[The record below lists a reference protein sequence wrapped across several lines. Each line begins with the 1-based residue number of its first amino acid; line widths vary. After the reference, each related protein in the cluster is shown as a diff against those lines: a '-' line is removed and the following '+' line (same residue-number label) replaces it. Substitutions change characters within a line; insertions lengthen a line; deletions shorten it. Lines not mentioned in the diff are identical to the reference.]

1 MGRASKNMKIY
12 LVRHGETGWNKEG
25 RLQGRKD
32 ISLNQHGIAQMEDIG
47 KWFCDTNVPFDEIII
62 SPLRRAVESAAIIAE
77 IVGFKKEAIV
87 QESLMLERSFGDAEG
102 LLWQER
108 LESGLTDEELGME
121 TVDEVCNRARDC
133 ITKIMDHY
141 KGKNILIVAHGAIL
155 KAMLVAL
162 TNGDIPYESDKV
174 KLAQGMITIVDYK
187 CGSVQ
192 VEEKK
197 INQTV
202 K

>member
-1 MGRASKNMKIY
+1 M
-12 LVRHGETGWNKEG
+12 
-25 RLQGRKD
+25 
-32 ISLNQHGIAQMEDIG
+32 
-47 KWFCDTNVPFDEIII
+47 
-62 SPLRRAVESAAIIAE
+62 
-77 IVGFKKEAIV
+77 
-87 QESLMLERSFGDAEG
+87 
-102 LLWQER
+102 
-108 LESGLTDEELGME
+108 
-121 TVDEVCNRARDC
+121 
-133 ITKIMDHY
+133 
-141 KGKNILIVAHGAIL
+141 

-162 TNGDIPYESDKV
+162 TNGDISYESDKV

>member
-1 MGRASKNMKIY
+1 
-12 LVRHGETGWNKEG
+12 
-25 RLQGRKD
+25 
-32 ISLNQHGIAQMEDIG
+32 
-47 KWFCDTNVPFDEIII
+47 
-62 SPLRRAVESAAIIAE
+62 
-77 IVGFKKEAIV
+77 
-87 QESLMLERSFGDAEG
+87 MLERSFGDAEG

-162 TNGDIPYESDKV
+162 TNGDISYESDKV